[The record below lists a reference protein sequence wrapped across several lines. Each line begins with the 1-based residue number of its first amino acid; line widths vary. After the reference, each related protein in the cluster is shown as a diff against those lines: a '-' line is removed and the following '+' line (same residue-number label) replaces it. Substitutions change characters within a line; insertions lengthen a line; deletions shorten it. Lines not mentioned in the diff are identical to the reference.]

1 MHFLH
6 ADLVHRL
13 KRCKKKNTP
22 FLYMPGTSCVKIIT
36 LALKFLFDFIIYPRL
51 YNKDNMDEVN
61 VC

>member
-22 FLYMPGTSCVKIIT
+22 FLYIPSTSFVEIIT
-36 LALKFLFDFIIYPRL
+36 LALKFLFDWIYYIP
-51 YNKDNMDEVN
+51 
-61 VC
+61 